1 VSGPQGPRGRPEER
15 GAEQGGLDEGC
26 MAWPRGAPQGQ
37 RIGGHGA
44 KGGRV
49 HVAGQE
55 TCRQGLGQLLLQG
68 QFGLE
73 ERNHRVFSMSLQQ
86 LFNKLTCRSGS
97 LAHATKKRFETI
109 CNGKQKCAFII
120 GHIIV
125 VPGPGS
131 NTSLRCA

>member
-1 VSGPQGPRGRPEER
+1 MSGPQGPRGGPEER

-26 MAWPRGAPQGQ
+26 VAGPRGAPQGQ
-37 RIGGHGA
+37 GIGGHGA

-73 ERNHRVFSMSLQQ
+73 ERNHRVFSMSLRQ
-86 LFNKLTCRSGS
+86 LFNKLTCRSSS
-97 LAHATKKRFETI
+97 LEHATK
-109 CNGKQKCAFII
+109 NGLKLFAMENKNVHFLL
-120 GHIIV
+120 GK
-125 VPGPGS
+125 S
-131 NTSLRCA
+131 